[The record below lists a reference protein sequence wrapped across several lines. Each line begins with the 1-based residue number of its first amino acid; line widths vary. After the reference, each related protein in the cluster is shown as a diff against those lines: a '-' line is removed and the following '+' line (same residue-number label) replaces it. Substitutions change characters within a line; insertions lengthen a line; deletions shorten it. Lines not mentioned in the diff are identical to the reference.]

1 MTEQLLARE
10 AGLALPGW
18 VTRER
23 LSDSS
28 LVPSGR
34 QAPASPLCGHSAP
47 LGSHR
52 RTLSC
57 LLLSGVEG
65 LSRRQAVGGRGVAG
79 EAPGQTAGLA
89 PRRGRPWGRRHPRA
103 QRQRSIRSL
112 PSPLQ
117 PRNSLSEAPRD
128 TAQNATVG
136 GSLGSSSRRPQGAQ
150 GVLTSYATSGTQAFA
165 RTGQSLPC
173 KALPLWRR
181 GFCRE
186 APVIG
191 REGLSI

>member
-136 GSLGSSSRRPQGAQ
+136 GSLGSSSRRPQGA
-150 GVLTSYATSGTQAFA
+150 LRAFSPATPHPGRKRLPEQASLFHARRCPSGGGASA
-165 RTGQSLPC
+165 
-173 KALPLWRR
+173 
-181 GFCRE
+181 
-186 APVIG
+186 G
-191 REGLSI
+191 RLL